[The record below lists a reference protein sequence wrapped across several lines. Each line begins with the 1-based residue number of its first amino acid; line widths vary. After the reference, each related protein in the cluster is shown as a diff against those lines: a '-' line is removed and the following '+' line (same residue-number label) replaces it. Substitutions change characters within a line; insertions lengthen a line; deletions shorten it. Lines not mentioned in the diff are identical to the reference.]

1 MAANITTRAKS
12 KWKKNDPNHAA
23 PSEASY
29 MSTMY
34 SSFCIFCFAL
44 LFSHFGIRRE
54 IIPCFFTTLFITLF
68 KGFCLG
74 SQLEWN
80 NVLMRP

>member
-54 IIPCFFTTLFITLF
+54 IIPCFLSHFLSHFLRVF
-68 KGFCLG
+68 ALG
-74 SQLEWN
+74 VSLN
-80 NVLMRP
+80 GIMSL